1 MGKRRPTRQPQSTA
15 SDQMAALSARVL
27 QAVTPELLRQHRFE
41 EVVITHPGDGRDI
54 QPHRAVTLRI
64 RDQRL
69 IDRYFVKGLIS
80 LNQHAAADR
89 LHEDYHVM
97 HRSPYRTSNLER
109 VGSGGSA
116 DLTPRQDG
124 ARRRV
129 GAALR
134 AVSADGLAVLM
145 QVVFYD
151 IAVSREAAKG
161 GLPGE
166 GVVACAFTLPRGVCD
181 IRMDALR
188 RALDALV
195 RFYGIA

>member
-1 MGKRRPTRQPQSTA
+1 
-15 SDQMAALSARVL
+15 MAALSARVL
-27 QAVTPELLRQHRFE
+27 EAVTPEMLRQHQFE

-109 VGSGGSA
+109 VGSGERA
-116 DLTPRQDG
+116 DLTPRQEG

-129 GAALR
+129 SAALK
-134 AVSADGLAVLM
+134 AVPADGLAVLM

-151 IAVSREAAKG
+151 IAVLREAVKIALPAS
-161 GLPGE
+161 GLSRFPPVGASE
-166 GVVACAFTLPRGVCD
+166 ERLPRGVCD
-181 IRMDALR
+181 LRMDALR

-195 RFYGIA
+195 RFYGIG